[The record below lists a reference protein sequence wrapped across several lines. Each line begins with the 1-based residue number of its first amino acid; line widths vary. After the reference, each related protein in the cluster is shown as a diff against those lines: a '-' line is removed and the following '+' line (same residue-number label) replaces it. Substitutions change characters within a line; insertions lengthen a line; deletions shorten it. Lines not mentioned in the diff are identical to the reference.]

1 MGVLVLSGQV
11 TVTTAGAAVAFTTA
25 GYAGPGTY
33 LIKPMGGNTGTYVY
47 VGADGSSDVTSSNG
61 YQLKKGL
68 DSLLVTVTDLSEYR
82 LDADTSGDKACWVR
96 VMGAGRAIAPPAA

>member
-25 GYAGPGTY
+25 GTAGPGTY
-33 LIKPMGGNTGTYVY
+33 LIKPMGANTGTYVY
-47 VGADGSSDVTSSNG
+47 LGNDGADDCTSSNG
-61 YQLKKGL
+61 YQLKKGV
-68 DSLLVTVTDLSEYR
+68 DTILVTVTDLSEYR

-96 VMGAGRAIAPPAA
+96 VMGEGGGVAPPAA